1 MNIFHLLGVEPIDE
15 EIENLWVYIIFQ
27 FQLLSLSLDKVS
39 VESSIEE
46 GRIVADE
53 ILVDRNYLR

>member
-1 MNIFHLLGVEPIDE
+1 MHIFNLLGVEPIDE
-15 EIENLWVYIIFQ
+15 EIENLWVCIIFQ

-39 VESSIEE
+39 GESSIEE
-46 GRIVADE
+46 WRIVADE